1 MKLDP
6 NIFRAYDIRGTV
18 GENITPEVVRTITHG
33 FGTLL
38 VRDGR
43 DTVVLGRDLRPSSE
57 ELAAAAAEGL
67 QAAGCEV
74 LDLGEVPIPL
84 VYFAAGR
91 WSCGGGV
98 GITASHKPV
107 QFNGLKLRW
116 GDQPYYGRQLQ
127 QLRELCDA
135 GDFAHGNGSC
145 ASRDIFDE
153 YFEVVTA
160 KFSGDTGLHIVLDLG
175 NGCGVFT
182 TRRLLEATGARVDV
196 MFDEPDGTFPNRP
209 PDPLEHGALEKLSER
224 VVHSGADIG

>member
-57 ELAAAAAEGL
+57 ELTAAAAEGL

-153 YFEVVTA
+153 FIA
-160 KFSGDTGLHIVLDLG
+160 D
-175 NGCGVFT
+175 C
-182 TRRLLEATGARVDV
+182 RRAFGEELKAICLYGSGARGEYVPGRSDV
-196 MFDEPDGTFPNRP
+196 NF
-209 PDPLEHGALEKLSER
+209 LLLLSER
-224 VVHSGADIG
+224 GIRELEPTQT